1 MNHSF
6 QFLKSIVDRLMSA
19 IALIILSPL
28 LLLTAI
34 GVYFFLG
41 QPIFFSQIRAG
52 KNGNTFKIYKFRSMT
67 DERDEEENLL
77 SDEKRLTA
85 FGKFLRRVKID
96 ELPQLWNVVKGDL
109 SFVGP
114 RPTLPEQV
122 EKYNDFQKQRL
133 NVTPGLSGWA
143 QVNGNIQ
150 LTWNERI
157 YLDVWYIDHWSLWLD
172 FLILVKTIGVIINGE
187 YPTHAALEK
196 AKNYA
201 DNSNWGC

>member
-1 MNHSF
+1 MNKPTQIF
-6 QFLKSIVDRLMSA
+6 KSIVDRLMAA

-41 QPIFFSQIRAG
+41 KPIFFSQIRAG
-52 KNGNTFKIYKFRSMT
+52 KCSTTFKIYKFRSMT
-67 DERDEEENLL
+67 DATDKKGNLLADEE
-77 SDEKRLTA
+77 RLTV

-122 EKYNDFQKQRL
+122 EKYNDFQKQRVK
-133 NVTPGLSGWA
+133 VTPGLSGWA

-172 FLILVKTIGVIINGE
+172 ILILVKTIGVIIGGE
-187 YPTHAALEK
+187 YPTQTALEE

-201 DNSNWGC
+201 DNSNWSC

>member
-1 MNHSF
+1 MSNSAKLF
-6 QFLKSIVDRLMSA
+6 KSIVDRLMAA
-19 IALIILSPL
+19 IVLIILSPL

-34 GVYFFLG
+34 GIYFFLG
-41 QPIFFSQIRAG
+41 KPIFFSQIRSG
-52 KNGNTFKIYKFRSMT
+52 KYSTTFKIYKFRSMT
-67 DERDEEENLL
+67 DAKDEKGNLLPDEE
-77 SDEKRLTA
+77 RLTA

-172 FLILVKTIGVIINGE
+172 ILILVKTIGVIIGGE
-187 YPTHAALEK
+187 HPTQTALEE